1 MFKCVYNLIFSGWKY
16 GGCFTGKIRFFYIAG
31 AISFLF
37 ACSSCEVTTRIYLV
51 RHAERQTGVNPH
63 LTDAGN
69 TRALTLKD
77 TLSTKSINMVL
88 TTDSNRTRETA
99 QPTATFFNLPLTLY
113 RKDTIPG
120 LVRRL
125 KNLWGKN
132 ILLVTHSE
140 TIPLIMQE
148 FGLSLGISTPI
159 TGFNNLIIIKRKK
172 AGQLYMSHTETM
184 YGNPP

>member
-1 MFKCVYNLIFSGWKY
+1 MFSYICNLIFSGWKY
-16 GGCFTGKIRFFYIAG
+16 GACFTSKIRFFYIA
-31 AISFLF
+31 ATISFLF
-37 ACSSCEVTTRIYLV
+37 VCSSCQVTTRIYIV

-63 LTDAGN
+63 LTNDGN
-69 TRALTLKD
+69 ARAQTLKD
-77 TLSTKSINMVL
+77 TLSTKSIKMVL

-99 QPTATFFNLPLTLY
+99 QPTATFFNLPLALY

-125 KNLWGKN
+125 KNIWGKN

-159 TGFNNLIIIKRKK
+159 TGFNNFIIIKRKR
-172 AGQLYMSHTETM
+172 AGQLYMSHTEAT

>member
-1 MFKCVYNLIFSGWKY
+1 MFNYVCNLIFSGWKY
-16 GGCFTGKIRFFYIAG
+16 CGRFTTKICFFYIAG

-37 ACSSCEVTTRIYLV
+37 VCSSCEVTTRIYIV
-51 RHAERQTGVNPH
+51 RHTERQTGVNPH
-63 LTDAGN
+63 LTDDGN
-69 TRALTLKD
+69 ARARTLKD

-99 QPTATFFNLPLTLY
+99 QPTATFFDLPLVLY

-125 KNLWGKN
+125 KNIWGKN

-159 TGFNNLIIIKRKK
+159 SGFNNLIIIKRKK
-172 AGQLYMSHTETM
+172 SEPVSMSHTETT
-184 YGNPP
+184 YGNLP